1 MLPMKRG
8 RQSRRDKFT
17 VLAIVGV
24 IASAWLHANGQTT
37 APAIVTAIRADRM
50 LDVRSGKII
59 SHAVVVIEA
68 DRIKSAGAD
77 IAIPPGARLL
87 DLGDVTLLPG
97 LIDAHTHLLQGFPGG
112 RPEGSDDATVR
123 EIRRFLGTTVN
134 KVLVGARTAR
144 EDLEA
149 GFTTVRDLGSS
160 GMNGD
165 VALRDAINLGVVPG
179 PRMVVSTRAITIPSG
194 EPAGPTTEPQIV
206 FVTNADDARRAV
218 QQAVQAGADCIK
230 VLVNS
235 GPGSLRKV
243 MSLELLLPIVDEA
256 HRSGKKVAAH
266 AVGEQATRIAA
277 RAGVDSIEHAYA
289 HFQQEVG
296 VAALP
301 DDVLK
306 LMAEKKIFLVP
317 TDAPW
322 DQSVFEKNFRD
333 EPLEQRVVTETRVR
347 GYGEADRIRL
357 RRAIAAGVRIAAGS
371 DQYDFRPGM
380 TRGEASLVM
389 LQAYAEAG
397 MPPLEIIRAATVN
410 GAELLGLSDR
420 VGSIGE
426 GKLADIIAVKGDPLK
441 DVTVLERVAF
451 VMKGGRVYKPMTAQ

>member
-1 MLPMKRG
+1 
-8 RQSRRDKFT
+8 
-17 VLAIVGV
+17 
-24 IASAWLHANGQTT
+24 
-37 APAIVTAIRADRM
+37 M

-68 DRIKSAGAD
+68 DRIKAAGTD

-97 LIDAHTHLLQGFPGG
+97 LIDAHTHLLMGYPAGKPESLGG
-112 RPEGSDDATVR
+112 ATLR
-123 EIRRFLGTTVN
+123 EIQRRTALGPTVN
-134 KVLVGARTAR
+134 KVLVGAATAR

-160 GMNGD
+160 GVNGD
-165 VALRDAINLGVVPG
+165 VALRDAINFGWVPG

-194 EPAGPTTEPQIV
+194 EPAGSTTEPQIV

-235 GPGSLRKV
+235 GRQV

-256 HRSGKKVAAH
+256 HRSGRKVAAH

-277 RAGVDSIEHAYA
+277 QAGVDSIEHAYA
-289 HFQQEVG
+289 HFGQAVG

-301 DDVLK
+301 DDVLT
-306 LMAEKKIFLVP
+306 LMAEKGIFLVP
-317 TDAPW
+317 TDLPLADVMDISYH
-322 DQSVFEKNFRD
+322 DQPQD
-333 EPLEQRVVTETRVR
+333 ERARTEMRIGPYMEQ
-347 GYGEADRIRL
+347 DRARL
-357 RRAIAAGVRIAAGS
+357 RRAIQAGVRIAAGS
-371 DQYDFRPGM
+371 DAYMFRPGK
-380 TRGEASLVM
+380 TRGEESRLM
-389 LQAYAEAG
+389 FPAYAEAG
-397 MPPLEIIRAATVN
+397 MSPLEIIRAATVN

-420 VGSIGE
+420 VGSIRE
-426 GKLADIIAVKGDPLK
+426 GALADIIAVKGDPLK

-451 VMKGGRVYKPMTAQ
+451 VMKSGRVYKPMTAQ

>member
-1 MLPMKRG
+1 MLPTNRG
-8 RQSRRDKFT
+8 RQCRRDRFT
-17 VLAIVGV
+17 VLAIIGV
-24 IASAWLHANGQTT
+24 IASASLHGNGQTT

-50 LDVRSGKII
+50 LHVRSGRII

-68 DRIKSAGAD
+68 DRIKAAGAD

-97 LIDAHTHLLQGFPGG
+97 LIDAHSHLLQGPPAGK
-112 RPEGSDDATVR
+112 PESFDDATAR
-123 EIRRFLGTTVN
+123 EIMRRMPAARRASTVN
-134 KVLVGARTAR
+134 KVLVGAATAR
-144 EDLEA
+144 DDLEA
-149 GFTTVRDLGSS
+149 GFTTVRDLGDS
-160 GMNGD
+160 GVNGD
-165 VALRDAINLGVVPG
+165 VALRDAINLGWVPG

-235 GPGSLRKV
+235 RRQV

-277 RAGVDSIEHAYA
+277 QAGVDSIEHAYA
-289 HFQQEVG
+289 HFEQAVG

-306 LMAEKKIFLVP
+306 LMAEKGIFLVP
-317 TDAPW
+317 TDSTLGTVMALFYR
-322 DQSVFEKNFRD
+322 DQ
-333 EPLEQRVVTETRVR
+333 PPEQRVVTETRIR
-347 GYGEADRIRL
+347 ENLEADRIRL

-371 DQYDFRPGM
+371 DTSTFRPGM
-380 TRGEASLVM
+380 TRGEESLVV

-410 GAELLGLSDR
+410 GAELLGLGDR
-420 VGSIGE
+420 VGSIQE
-426 GKLADIIAVKGDPLK
+426 GNFADIIAVRGDPLK

-451 VMKGGRVYKPMTAQ
+451 VMKSGRVYKPMTAQ

>member
-8 RQSRRDKFT
+8 RQWRRDKFT
-17 VLAIVGV
+17 VLAIISV

-50 LDVRSGKII
+50 LDVPSGKII

-68 DRIKSAGAD
+68 DRIKAAGAD

-97 LIDAHTHLLQGFPGG
+97 LIDAHTHLLQGFIG
-112 RPEGSDDATVR
+112 RPEDVDDATLR
-123 EIRRFLGTTVN
+123 EIRRFLGSTVN
-134 KVLVGARTAR
+134 KVLVGARMAR

-194 EPAGPTTEPQIV
+194 EPAGPTTEPQVV

-235 GPGSLRKV
+235 GRQV

-256 HRSGKKVAAH
+256 HRSGEKVAAH

-277 RAGVDSIEHAYA
+277 QAGVDSIEHAYA
-289 HFQQEVG
+289 HFGQALG

-306 LMAEKKIFLVP
+306 LMAEKRIFLVP
-317 TDAPW
+317 TDAPLADVMDINYH
-322 DQSVFEKNFRD
+322 DQ
-333 EPLEQRVVTETRVR
+333 PPEQRVATEMRIR
-347 GYGEADRIRL
+347 PLMEADRIRL

-371 DQYDFRPGM
+371 DSYGFLPGR
-380 TRGEASLVM
+380 TRGDNSLRM
-389 LQAYAEAG
+389 FQAYAEAG

-420 VGSIGE
+420 VGSIRE
-426 GKLADIIAVKGDPLK
+426 GNLADIIAVKGDPLK
-441 DVTVLERVAF
+441 DVTVLEKVAF
-451 VMKGGRVYKPMTAQ
+451 VMKGGRVYKPMTAR

>member
-1 MLPMKRG
+1 MKRG
-8 RQSRRDKFT
+8 RQCRRDRFT
-17 VLAIVGV
+17 VLAIIGV
-24 IASAWLHANGQTT
+24 IASAWLHANGQAT
-37 APAIVTAIRADRM
+37 APASVTAIRADRM

-68 DRIKSAGAD
+68 DRIKVAGANL
-77 IAIPPGARLL
+77 AIPPGARLL

-97 LIDAHTHLLQGFPGG
+97 LVDAHTHLLQGPPAGK
-112 RPEGSDDATVR
+112 PESFDEATVR
-123 EIRRFLGTTVN
+123 EIMRSWPAARRASTIT
-134 KVLVGARTAR
+134 KVLVGAATAR
-144 EDLEA
+144 DDLEA

-160 GMNGD
+160 GVNGD
-165 VALRDAINLGVVPG
+165 VALRDAINLGWVPG

-206 FVTNADDARRAV
+206 LVTNPNDARRAV

-230 VLVNS
+230 VLVKS
-235 GPGSLRKV
+235 GRRV

-256 HRSGKKVAAH
+256 HRSGRKVAAH

-277 RAGVDSIEHAYA
+277 QAGVDSIEHAYG

-306 LMAEKKIFLVP
+306 LMAEKGIFLVP
-317 TDAPW
+317 TDSTLQAVMGLYYR
-322 DQSVFEKNFRD
+322 DQS
-333 EPLEQRVVTETRVR
+333 PEQRAATEARMRVN
-347 GYGEADRIRL
+347 GEADRDRL
-357 RRAIAAGVRIAAGS
+357 RRAITAGVRIAAGS
-371 DQYDFRPGM
+371 DTQSFRPGR
-380 TRGEASLVM
+380 TRGEESLVV

-420 VGSIGE
+420 IGSISE

-451 VMKGGRVYKPMTAQ
+451 VMKGGRVYKPITAQ

>member
-1 MLPMKRG
+1 
-8 RQSRRDKFT
+8 
-17 VLAIVGV
+17 
-24 IASAWLHANGQTT
+24 
-37 APAIVTAIRADRM
+37 M
-50 LDVRSGKII
+50 LDVRSGTII

-68 DRIKSAGAD
+68 DRIKAAGAD

-112 RPEGSDDATVR
+112 REHLDDATVR
-123 EIRRFLGTTVN
+123 EVRRWTTVN
-134 KVLVGARTAR
+134 KVLVGAATAR

-149 GFTTVRDLGSS
+149 GITTVRDLGSS

-206 FVTNADDARRAV
+206 LVTNADDARRAV

-235 GPGSLRKV
+235 GRQV

-277 RAGVDSIEHAYA
+277 QAGVDSIEHAYA
-289 HFQQEVG
+289 HFQQAVG

-306 LMAEKKIFLVP
+306 LMAEKGIFLVP
-317 TDAPW
+317 TDATL
-322 DQSVFEKNFRD
+322 QAVMETNYRN
-333 EPLEQRVVTETRVR
+333 EPLEQRVVTETRIR
-347 GYGEADRIRL
+347 GLMEADRSRL

-371 DQYDFRPGM
+371 DSYAFRPGM
-380 TRGEASLVM
+380 TRGEESLVV

-397 MPPLEIIRAATVN
+397 MPALEIIRAATVN

-420 VGSIGE
+420 VGSIRE